1 VSRAFV
7 SEERIEDSGGEA
19 VPERVQGA
27 FPNYVTPRGLAA
39 LSRKVDDL
47 ARARHEADAIED
59 DDRRRQETARI
70 DRDLRYFHSRLEGA
84 VPVDPARLA
93 DDHVHFGSEVRVVD
107 DGGREHT
114 FVIVGEDEADPAKG
128 WVSWASPLARALMN
142 AREGDVVT
150 WMRPSGGV
158 ELEVVAF
165 RNAFAQEVAS
175 EPGEHP

>member
-1 VSRAFV
+1 MVTTPASANVARFGSTV
-7 SEERIEDSGGEA
+7 VLEKPGGGRIEY
-19 VPERVQGA
+19 Q
-27 FPNYVTPRGLAA
+27 F
-39 LSRKVDDL
+39 
-47 ARARHEADAIED
+47 
-59 DDRRRQETARI
+59 
-70 DRDLRYFHSRLEGA
+70 
-84 VPVDPARLA
+84 
-93 DDHVHFGSEVRVVD
+93 
-107 DGGREHT
+107 
-114 FVIVGEDEADPAKG
+114 VGEDEADPAKG